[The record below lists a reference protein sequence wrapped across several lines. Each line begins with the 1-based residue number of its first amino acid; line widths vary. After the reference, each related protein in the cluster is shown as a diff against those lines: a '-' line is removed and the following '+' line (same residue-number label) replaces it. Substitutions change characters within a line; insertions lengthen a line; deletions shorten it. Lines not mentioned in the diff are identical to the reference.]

1 MKYNTAREPM
11 GDAMLGIRDQI
22 TYSFDTA
29 VQFSI
34 KSQSTGKEF
43 WESDF
48 PHVTIESFAVSK

>member
-1 MKYNTAREPM
+1 M
-11 GDAMLGIRDQI
+11 GYAILEIRDQI